1 MRSTTRPCQ
10 ASPNRL
16 KTALDPTKTPPP
28 CRGMCNQ
35 IPDAVCEAVFETLG
49 ATPGLYRERDP
60 REALGNAGSSAYGA
74 RRVAILLL
82 LPGKADLRARADL

>member
-35 IPDAVCEAVFETLG
+35 IPDAVCEAVFETLD

-60 REALGNAGSSAYGA
+60 REALGNAGSSAYGE